1 MKDALSKLHELFD
14 YKDGNL
20 IWKIATSRR
29 IKVGDI
35 AGYLSDCGYIGIGI
49 DGRQYKAHRI
59 IYFYHNGYLPSSID
73 HIDGNRSNNKI
84 ENLRSA
90 TTSQN
95 AMNQKISTKNTSGV
109 KGVHW
114 HKRDKKWVVQLKV
127 DSKRHSF
134 GYFNDKKVAELVAVK
149 VTNKLHKE
157 FSAYK
162 GVLNG
167 TA

>member
-1 MKDALSKLHELFD
+1 MELTLSRLHELFD

-20 IWKIATSRR
+20 IWKIATSPRVR
-29 IKVGDI
+29 VGDI
-35 AGYLSDCGYIGIGI
+35 AGYLNGYGYIGIGI
-49 DGRQYKAHRI
+49 DGSSYKAHRL
-59 IYFYHNGYLPSSID
+59 IYFYHNGCLPSNID
-73 HIDGNRSNNKI
+73 HIDGNKSNNKI

-95 AMNQKISTKNTSGV
+95 AMNQKISTKNSSGV

-114 HKRDKKWVVQLKV
+114 HKRDKKWVVQLKS
-127 DSKRHSF
+127 DSKRYSF
-134 GYFNDKKVAELVAVK
+134 GYFNDKKEAELVAIEE
-149 VTNKLHKE
+149 TNKLHKE